1 MTDLRN
7 YAIVTAAYWGFTLTD
22 GALRMLV
29 LLHFHGLGFTPL
41 DLAILF
47 LLYEAMGI
55 LTNLLGGWL
64 GAKFG
69 LRLTLIAGLS
79 LQIVAL
85 FTMSAVQPDWLIS
98 MSLIYVMAT
107 QALPGS
113 AKDLTKMSSKSAVK
127 LVIDDQVQGQL
138 FRWVALLTGSKN
150 ALKGIGFFLGGV
162 MLGHLGFQG
171 SMWLMA
177 SALASVLILFSISF
191 RGTLGKAKA
200 LRRRDLFAKQ
210 REINLLSAARLFLFA
225 ARDIWFVVGVPIFLY
240 SELGWSFTE
249 VGGFLA
255 IWVIGYGAI
264 QACAPTLLR
273 KANSVRA
280 AAKSATIWGTLL
292 ISIPVIM
299 AFLLQNPGATP
310 LTAGQIVI
318 VGIYLFGAVFALN
331 SSIHSYLIV
340 AFADRNQVSMD
351 VGFYYMAN
359 AAGRFMGTFLS
370 GLVFQLFGLSACLWV
385 SAALISLAVLFAI
398 PLRSISMSSPNALD
412 KV

>member
-1 MTDLRN
+1 MTELRN
-7 YAIVTAAYWGFTLTD
+7 YAIVTVAYWGFTLTD

-85 FTMSAVQPDWLIS
+85 FTMSAVQPDWLLS
-98 MSLIYVMAT
+98 MSLIYVMAA
-107 QALPGS
+107 QALSGI

-150 ALKGIGFFLGGV
+150 ALKGIGFLLGGV

-280 AAKSATIWGTLL
+280 AARSATIWGTLL

-398 PLRSISMSSPNALD
+398 PLRSISMSSPNAMD
-412 KV
+412 KR

>member
-85 FTMSAVQPDWLIS
+85 FTMSAVQPDWLLS
-98 MSLIYVMAT
+98 MSLIYVMAA
-107 QALPGS
+107 QALSGI

-150 ALKGIGFFLGGV
+150 ALKGIGFLLGGV

-280 AAKSATIWGTLL
+280 AARSAAIWGTLL

-398 PLRSISMSSPNALD
+398 PLRSISMSSPNAMD
-412 KV
+412 KR

>member
-1 MTDLRN
+1 MPDLRN
-7 YAIVTAAYWGFTLTD
+7 YAIVTVAYWGFTLTD

-41 DLAILF
+41 DLARLF

-64 GAKFG
+64 GAKIG

-85 FTMSAVQPDWLIS
+85 FTMSAVQPDWLLS
-98 MSLIYVMAT
+98 MSLIYVMAA
-107 QALPGS
+107 QALSGI
-113 AKDLTKMSSKSAVK
+113 AKDLTKMSCKSAVK

-240 SELGWSFTE
+240 SELGWSFTK

-273 KANSVRA
+273 IANSVRA
-280 AAKSATIWGTLL
+280 AARSATIWGTLL

-310 LTAGQIVI
+310 LMAGQIVI

-398 PLRSISMSSPNALD
+398 PLRSISMSSPNAMD
-412 KV
+412 KR

>member
-85 FTMSAVQPDWLIS
+85 FTMSAVQPDWLLS
-98 MSLIYVMAT
+98 MSLIYVMAA
-107 QALPGS
+107 QALSGI

-150 ALKGIGFFLGGV
+150 ALKGIGFLLGGV

-177 SALASVLILFSISF
+177 SALASVLIFFSISF
-191 RGTLGKAKA
+191 RGTLGKAKT

-280 AAKSATIWGTLL
+280 AARSAAIWGTLL
-292 ISIPVIM
+292 TSIPVIM

-398 PLRSISMSSPNALD
+398 PLRSISMSSPNAMD
-412 KV
+412 KR

>member
-7 YAIVTAAYWGFTLTD
+7 YAIVTVAYWGFTLTD

-85 FTMSAVQPDWLIS
+85 FAMSAVQPDWLLS
-98 MSLIYVMAT
+98 MSLIYVMAA
-107 QALPGS
+107 QALSGI

-150 ALKGIGFFLGGV
+150 ALKGIGFLLGGV

-280 AAKSATIWGTLL
+280 AARSAAIWGTLL
-292 ISIPVIM
+292 ISIPIII

-310 LTAGQIVI
+310 LTTGQIVI

-370 GLVFQLFGLSACLWV
+370 GLVFQLFGLCFF
-385 SAALISLAVLFAI
+385 LF
-398 PLRSISMSSPNALD
+398 LEFLNNTNLLQFFLSP
-412 KV
+412 

>member
-7 YAIVTAAYWGFTLTD
+7 YAIVTVAYWGFTLTD

-85 FTMSAVQPDWLIS
+85 FTMSAVQPDWLLS
-98 MSLIYVMAT
+98 MSLIYVMAA
-107 QALPGS
+107 QALSGI

-150 ALKGIGFFLGGV
+150 ALKGIGFLLGGV

-200 LRRRDLFAKQ
+200 LRLRDLFAKQ

-225 ARDIWFVVGVPIFLY
+225 ARDIWLVVGVPIFLY

-264 QACAPTLLR
+264 QACAPILLS

-280 AAKSATIWGTLL
+280 AARSATIWGTLL

-398 PLRSISMSSPNALD
+398 PLRNISMSSPNTID
-412 KV
+412 KR

>member
-85 FTMSAVQPDWLIS
+85 FTMSAVQPDWLLS
-98 MSLIYVMAT
+98 MSLIYVMAA
-107 QALPGS
+107 QALSGI

-150 ALKGIGFFLGGV
+150 ALKGIGFLLGGV

-280 AAKSATIWGTLL
+280 AARSATIWGTLL

-398 PLRSISMSSPNALD
+398 PLRSISMSSPNAMD
-412 KV
+412 KR

>member
-85 FTMSAVQPDWLIS
+85 FTMSAVQPDWLLS
-98 MSLIYVMAT
+98 MSLIYVMAA
-107 QALPGS
+107 QALSGI

-150 ALKGIGFFLGGV
+150 ALKGIGFLLGGV

-225 ARDIWFVVGVPIFLY
+225 ARDVWFVVGVPIFLY

-255 IWVIGYGAI
+255 IWVIGYGAV
-264 QACAPTLLR
+264 QACTPALLR
-273 KANSVRA
+273 KANSVQA
-280 AAKSATIWGTLL
+280 AARSATIWGTLL

-412 KV
+412 KE

>member
-85 FTMSAVQPDWLIS
+85 FTMSAVQPDWLLS
-98 MSLIYVMAT
+98 MSLIYVMAA
-107 QALPGS
+107 QALSGI

-150 ALKGIGFFLGGV
+150 ALKGIGFLLGGV

-280 AAKSATIWGTLL
+280 AARSATIWGTLL

-299 AFLLQNPGATP
+299 AFLLQNPDATP

-359 AAGRFMGTFLS
+359 AAGRFLGTFLS

-398 PLRSISMSSPNALD
+398 PLRSISMSSPNAMD
-412 KV
+412 KR

>member
-85 FTMSAVQPDWLIS
+85 FTMSAVQPDWLLS
-98 MSLIYVMAT
+98 MSLIYVMAA
-107 QALPGS
+107 QALSGI

-150 ALKGIGFFLGGV
+150 ALKGIGFLLGGV

-280 AAKSATIWGTLL
+280 AARSATIWGTLL

-398 PLRSISMSSPNALD
+398 PLRSISMSSPNALE
-412 KV
+412 KE

>member
-85 FTMSAVQPDWLIS
+85 FTMSAVQPDWLLS
-98 MSLIYVMAT
+98 MSLIYVMAA
-107 QALPGS
+107 QALSGI

-191 RGTLGKAKA
+191 KGTLGKAKA

-240 SELGWSFTE
+240 SELGWSFAK

-280 AAKSATIWGTLL
+280 AARSAAIWGTLL

-370 GLVFQLFGLSACLWV
+370 GLVFQLFGLGACLWV

-398 PLRSISMSSPNALD
+398 PLRSISMSSPNAMD
-412 KV
+412 KR